1 MLRTISIV
9 AVVASAL
16 CAPHAAGQAERVTQ
30 AYDVSALV
38 LASVDSHGPTLGFEA
53 TAPGALFVEEP
64 DSDAYTADELV
75 GLVKSNVDP
84 GAWEKENSVSG
95 SGSTLHVTAPAA
107 TQARVRALLDW
118 LRARHARPVVLEVS
132 VREAEARHADLVL
145 AGGPVLDA
153 ERAAALDA
161 EPWVVVRSARLR
173 AYSGQRVHL
182 GRTEVVRYLAD
193 YDLEVAQEAHVYD
206 PVTER
211 IRTGTIDELRPV
223 LSDDGKAVFV
233 ECAHTVCTADAPFPA
248 FGTGLRALN
257 GALLAPLDQPVVGTR
272 QLRNALW
279 MPAGGRSIVGA
290 GRFGDHVRVLL
301 VRHLERA
308 EVLPPAPGGDAKRA
322 LKVFDARHA
331 VHAPLDYM
339 APSLDDVP
347 TAPAAGKPM
356 ADATVDTGARMT
368 LESLI
373 AMVEQNVDEDS
384 WHNERNRMQAAR
396 GRLIVLQSAETL
408 AKVEEYL
415 RAVERA
421 RGVSILVR
429 AQVLYAHDDDAARDL
444 AGLVGDALT
453 PEQRA
458 ALVARAAEGRG
469 VEVVS
474 DLSTVALPAQR
485 VHAAVI
491 ARQPFVADYDAEI
504 AIKSHGLDPVVELHA
519 AGAVLAARASLV
531 DGGASVALDLE
542 LDDAT
547 LGEVAP
553 RAVGGEIV
561 AQAPAL
567 ARSSRAA
574 FVVLAA
580 GGTVVIDLA
589 GRRYARVEVY
599 VSRAADGGK

>member
-9 AVVASAL
+9 AVVAGAL

-38 LASVDSHGPTLGFEA
+38 LASADSRGPTLGFE
-53 TAPGALFVEEP
+53 TSAPGPIFVEEP
-64 DSDAYTADELV
+64 DSDAFTADELV
-75 GLVKSNVDP
+75 ALVKGNVDP

-95 SGSTLHVTAPAA
+95 SGGTLHVTAPAA

-145 AGGPVLDA
+145 AGGPVLDP

-206 PVTER
+206 PVIER

-233 ECAHTVCTADAPFPA
+233 ECAHTVCAADAPFPV

-331 VHAPLDYM
+331 VHAPLDH
-339 APSLDDVP
+339 
-347 TAPAAGKPM
+347 TAPALDLAAAPAAEKPM
-356 ADATVDTGARMT
+356 ADETVDTGARMT

-396 GRLIVLQSAETL
+396 GRLVVLQSAETL

-429 AQVLYAHDDDAARDL
+429 AQVLHAHDDDAARDL

-458 ALVARAAEGRG
+458 ALVARVAEGRG

-491 ARQPFVADYDAEI
+491 ARQPFVADYDVEI
-504 AIKSHGLDPVVELHA
+504 AIKTHGLDPVVERHA

-599 VSRAADGGK
+599 VSRAPDSGK